1 MRVYGLLDRVGL
13 FSLSKEKDKKSAF
26 KDYMYS
32 KHRLLDESDDEY
44 CAVSGDLSDSQH
56 DIMRTLN
63 KSKDSIGAAKA
74 FIQFVTSDPNLEV
87 SDIGT
92 WEELQSLFKTKK
104 INE

>member
-1 MRVYGLLDRVGL
+1 MKVYGLIDSVGL
-13 FSLSKEKDKKSAF
+13 FSLSAEKDKESAF

-32 KHRLLDESDDEY
+32 KHRLLDDTENSNY
-44 CAVSGDLSDSQH
+44 CAVSSSLSDSQH

-63 KSKDSIGAAKA
+63 ESKDSVGAAKA

-104 INE
+104 